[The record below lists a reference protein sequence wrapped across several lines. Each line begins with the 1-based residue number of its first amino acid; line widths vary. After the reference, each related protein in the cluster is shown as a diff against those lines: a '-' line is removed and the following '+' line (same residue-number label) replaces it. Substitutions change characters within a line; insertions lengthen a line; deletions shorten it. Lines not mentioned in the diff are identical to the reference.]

1 MKIYHGSLEVIE
13 RSLILQPNRLLDYG
27 KGFYTTTSER
37 QAKEWV
43 ERRMIE
49 NNTTCGYVNVYE
61 FNEERLTDLK
71 RLTFSEPTKEWADFV
86 MANRTQ
92 KGFIHDY
99 DIVYGPVANDRVYLQ
114 FGLYE
119 TGAISVE
126 TLIRELKTYKLVDQY
141 LFHTEKA
148 LTALHFIESIKNMF
162 QISQNNLHLLLPG
175 KISWLVEYLH
185 EDYGFT
191 LQESLH
197 RIYHSKLYKKL
208 STEKTKYW
216 HLGPVDLYNEL
227 KEEL

>member
-1 MKIYHGSLEVIE
+1 MIYHGSLEVIE
-13 RSLILQPNRLLDYG
+13 HPLILQPSRLLDYG
-27 KGFYTTTSER
+27 RGFYTTTSER

-49 NNTTCGYVNVYE
+49 NNTNYGYVNVYE
-61 FNEERLTDLK
+61 FNEEKLADLK
-71 RLTFSEPTKEWADFV
+71 RLIFSEPTKEWADFV

-119 TGAISVE
+119 TEAISVE

-148 LTALHFIESIKNMF
+148 LTALHFIESIK
-162 QISQNNLHLLLPG
+162 I
-175 KISWLVEYLH
+175 
-185 EDYGFT
+185 
-191 LQESLH
+191 
-197 RIYHSKLYKKL
+197 
-208 STEKTKYW
+208 EK
-216 HLGPVDLYNEL
+216 
-227 KEEL
+227 